1 LDVRYSRIRTELM
14 GSTTHVLKKTAP
26 GSERGTV
33 TFPGYRQLLLLLGL
47 LLSQPLLAAD
57 FFITGIHIRK
67 QENIYLLDAHVDYR
81 FSDEA
86 LEALDNGVPLTLQ
99 LTIEI
104 ERKRKWWLDADV
116 ANLQQRY
123 RLQFHPL
130 SHQYLLHNLNSG
142 AFYAF
147 QSLPAAIDAMGTLR
161 DFPLLDAQLIEPDEK
176 YEVLL
181 QAELDIEALP
191 SPLRPLAYI
200 TPAWR
205 LNSDWYTWSLTP

>member
-1 LDVRYSRIRTELM
+1 LW
-14 GSTTHVLKKTAP
+14 
-26 GSERGTV
+26 
-33 TFPGYRQLLLLLGL
+33 LGL
-47 LLSQPLLAAD
+47 LLVLPVHAAD
-57 FFITGIHIRK
+57 FFITGVHTRLK
-67 QENIYLLDAHVDYR
+67 DNVYLLDAYVDYR

-86 LEALDNGVPLTLQ
+86 LEALNNGVPLTFQ

-104 ERKRKWWLDADV
+104 QRKRKWWLDADI
-116 ANLQQRY
+116 ADLQQRF
-123 RLQFHPL
+123 RLQYHAL
-130 SHQYLLHNLNSG
+130 SHQYLLQNLNSG

-147 QSLPAAIDAMGTLR
+147 QSLTAARDAMGTLR
-161 DFPLLDAQLIEPDEK
+161 DFPLLDKQLVKPDEK

-181 QAELDIEALP
+181 HAELDIEALP

>member
-1 LDVRYSRIRTELM
+1 M
-14 GSTTHVLKKTAP
+14 AFTTHVLKKATRRPDQRAA
-26 GSERGTV
+26 V
-33 TFPGYRQLLLLLGL
+33 WPGYRQLLLVLGL
-47 LLSQPLLAAD
+47 LLALPLHAAD
-57 FFITGIHIRK
+57 FFITGIHTRL
-67 QENIYLLDAHVDYR
+67 QDNVYLLDAHVDYR

-86 LEALDNGVPLTLQ
+86 LNALDNGVPLTFQ
-99 LTIEI
+99 LSIEI
-104 ERKRKWWLDADV
+104 QRKRKWWLDADV

-130 SHQYLLHNLNSG
+130 SHQYLLQNLNSG

-147 QSLPAAIDAMGTLR
+147 QSLSAALDAMGTLR
-161 DFPLLDAQLIEPDEK
+161 DFPLLDVQLIEKDEK

-181 QAELDIEALP
+181 QAELDIESLP

>member
-1 LDVRYSRIRTELM
+1 MVSITRVS
-14 GSTTHVLKKTAP
+14 KKALRADAASP
-26 GSERGTV
+26 WRSLV
-33 TFPGYRQLLLLLGL
+33 WLGL
-47 LLSQPLLAAD
+47 LMLLPLQVHASD
-57 FFITGIHIRK
+57 FFITGVHTRL
-67 QENIYLLDAHVDYR
+67 QDNVYLLDAYIDYR

-86 LEALDNGVPLTLQ
+86 LEALENGVPLTFQ

-104 ERKRKWWLDADV
+104 QRKRKWWLDADV
-116 ANLQQRY
+116 ADLQQRY
-123 RLQFHPL
+123 RLQYHAL
-130 SHQYLLHNLNSG
+130 SHQYLLQNLNSG

-147 QSLPAAIDAMGTLR
+147 HSLNAARDAMGTLR
-161 DFPLLDAQLIEPDEK
+161 DFPLLDRQLVEPNER

-181 QAELDIEALP
+181 HAELDIEALP

>member
-1 LDVRYSRIRTELM
+1 MVSITRVS
-14 GSTTHVLKKTAP
+14 KKALRADAASP
-26 GSERGTV
+26 WCSLV
-33 TFPGYRQLLLLLGL
+33 WLGL
-47 LLSQPLLAAD
+47 LMLLPLQVHASD
-57 FFITGIHIRK
+57 FFITGVHTRL
-67 QENIYLLDAHVDYR
+67 QENVYLLDAYIDYR

-86 LEALDNGVPLTLQ
+86 LEALENGVPLTFQ

-104 ERKRKWWLDADV
+104 QRKRKWWLDADV
-116 ANLQQRY
+116 ADLQQRY
-123 RLQFHPL
+123 RLQYHAL
-130 SHQYLLHNLNSG
+130 SHQYLLQNLNSG

-147 QSLPAAIDAMGTLR
+147 HSLNAARDAMGTLR
-161 DFPLLDAQLIEPDEK
+161 DFPLLDRQLVEPNER

-181 QAELDIEALP
+181 HAELDIEALP

>member
-1 LDVRYSRIRTELM
+1 M
-14 GSTTHVLKKTAP
+14 GFTTLALKKPAVTRRRALGHP
-26 GSERGTV
+26 GCR
-33 TFPGYRQLLLLLGL
+33 RLLLLFGL
-47 LLSQPLLAAD
+47 LLALPLQAAE
-57 FFITGIHIRK
+57 FFITGVHIRP
-67 QENIYLLDAHVDYR
+67 QANVYLLDANVDYR
-81 FSDEA
+81 FTEEA

-99 LTIEI
+99 MNIEI
-104 ERKRKWWLDADV
+104 QRKRKWWLDAEV
-116 ANLQQRY
+116 ASLQQRY

-130 SHQYLLHNLNSG
+130 SHQYLLQNINSG

-147 QSLPAAIDAMGTLR
+147 QTLSAALDAMGSLHN
-161 DFPLLDAQLIEPDEK
+161 FPLLDAQLIQEGEN

-205 LNSDWYTWSLTP
+205 LNSDWYTWSLMP

>member
-1 LDVRYSRIRTELM
+1 
-14 GSTTHVLKKTAP
+14 LKKAASGPERSAVTLP
-26 GSERGTV
+26 GCLR
-33 TFPGYRQLLLLLGL
+33 LLLLLGL
-47 LLSQPLLAAD
+47 LLAQPLYAAD
-57 FFITGIHIRK
+57 FFITGVHVRL
-67 QENIYLLDAHVDYR
+67 QENVYLLDAHVDYR
-81 FSDEA
+81 FSEQA

-99 LTIEI
+99 LSIEI
-104 ERKRKWWLDADV
+104 QRKRKWWLDADV
-116 ANLQQRY
+116 ASLQQRY

-130 SHQYLLHNLNSG
+130 SHQYLLNNLNSG

-147 QSLPAAIDAMGTLR
+147 QSLAAAIDAMGTLQ
-161 DFPLLDAQLIEPDEK
+161 DFPLLDVQLIEPDEK

-181 QAELDIEALP
+181 QAELDIESLP

>member
-1 LDVRYSRIRTELM
+1 M
-14 GSTTHVLKKTAP
+14 GFITHVLKKATARP
-26 GSERGTV
+26 ERDD
-33 TFPGYRQLLLLLGL
+33 PACPSCRQFLFLFGL
-47 LLSQPLLAAD
+47 LLALPLHAAD
-57 FFITGIHIRK
+57 FFITGIHTRL
-67 QENIYLLDAHVDYR
+67 QDNVYLLDAHVDYR

-86 LEALDNGVPLTLQ
+86 LTALDNGVPLTFQ

-104 ERKRKWWLDADV
+104 ERKRKWWLDAEV

-130 SHQYLLHNLNSG
+130 SHQYLVQNLNSG
-142 AFYAF
+142 AFYAY
-147 QSLPAAIDAMGTLR
+147 QSLSAALDAMGTLH
-161 DFPLLDAQLIEPDEK
+161 DFPLLDVQLIEKGEK

-181 QAELDIEALP
+181 HAELDIESLP

>member
-1 LDVRYSRIRTELM
+1 M
-14 GSTTHVLKKTAP
+14 GFTTHVLKKASTRPDRDSCAGP
-26 GSERGTV
+26 GQRR
-33 TFPGYRQLLLLLGL
+33 FFLLLGL
-47 LLSQPLLAAD
+47 LLALPLHAAD
-57 FFITGIHIRK
+57 FFITGIHTRL
-67 QENIYLLDAHVDYR
+67 QENVYLLDANVDYR
-81 FSDEA
+81 FSEEA
-86 LEALDNGVPLTLQ
+86 LVALDNGVPLTLQ

-104 ERKRKWWLDADV
+104 QRKRKWWLDAEV

-130 SHQYLLHNLNSG
+130 SHQYLLQNLNSG

-147 QSLPAAIDAMGTLR
+147 QSLSSALDAMGALR
-161 DFPLLDAQLIEPDEK
+161 DFPLLDVQLIEKEER

-181 QAELDIEALP
+181 HAELDIESLP